1 MERPYIICHMV
12 TSIDGKVTGN
22 FLYQDR
28 CQRATEIYYEINRR
42 LKSNGFICG
51 RVTMEGSFTGGWYPE
66 LSNYEEMPKIDYIPK
81 ELPGFYAI
89 AFDTHGKL
97 GWKTAKIE
105 DEDPGYDKAQIV
117 EVLSEQVD
125 GRYLGYLQKMGI
137 PYIFA
142 GKNDINVGSALKKL
156 KNLIG
161 TEMLLLEG
169 GSIINGAFLKAG
181 AVDELS
187 LVVSPTIAEKDD
199 KPLFW
204 DSEMADF
211 QLVDVEN
218 IDGVLV
224 LKYKNV

>member
-1 MERPYIICHMV
+1 
-12 TSIDGKVTGN
+12 
-22 FLYQDR
+22 
-28 CQRATEIYYEINRR
+28 
-42 LKSNGFICG
+42 
-51 RVTMEGSFTGGWYPE
+51 
-66 LSNYEEMPKIDYIPK
+66 
-81 ELPGFYAI
+81 
-89 AFDTHGKL
+89 
-97 GWKTAKIE
+97 
-105 DEDPGYDKAQIV
+105 
-117 EVLSEQVD
+117 
-125 GRYLGYLQKMGI
+125 MGI